1 MAYRVSKGG
10 HASQFASLVREGQV
24 AMLRSGRMWI
34 CLTLLLIWKGRASD
48 HAKKR
53 ETVDKDSPLWEEGG
67 VRTWSPQASLLGG
80 GGEAMAMYGST
91 SSGWRCN
98 SHLDLHM
105 LC

>member
-1 MAYRVSKGG
+1 MVKAYRVNTGG

-24 AMLRSGRMWI
+24 AMLRRGRMWTR
-34 CLTLLLIWKGRASD
+34 LTLLLIWKGRASD

-53 ETVDKDSPLWEEGG
+53 EKVDKDSPLWEEGG

-80 GGEAMAMYGST
+80 GEAMAMYGFT
-91 SSGWRCN
+91 SSGGRGN

-105 LC
+105 S